1 MSFRRSTGLR
11 NKLLGILSNK
21 ISNPTFESGV
31 SGWSGTNADLTSVAG
46 GESGNSLQIT
56 NNTTAAGVAYQDFN
70 VIPDRVYLLDTYV
83 KAGTSNITMDIGNST
98 TADKY
103 YAGTEIT
110 DNSNWTHLQQFFIP
124 DEETVRVSFTLSST
138 TSGDN
143 AYVDECNAYDKA
155 SSIKDIFN
163 GGILKIYTGVQPSSA
178 DDAPTGTLLV
188 TITVNGT
195 SQGITFDDAVGGVIK
210 KNSSEIWSGTA
221 VATGTAGWFRLQ
233 ANDDPESLS
242 SVAERID
249 GAIATSGAELN
260 MSNTTIESGAVQTI
274 SLFQISIDA

>member
-11 NKLLGILSNK
+11 NKLLGISSNK

-56 NNTTAAGVAYQDFN
+56 NNTTSAGIAYQDFN
-70 VIPDRVYLLDTYV
+70 VIPGRIYEVDTYI
-83 KAGTSNITMDIGNST
+83 KAGTSNVTMKIGNST
-98 TADKY
+98 TIDKY
-103 YAGTEIT
+103 FTGNEIT
-110 DNSNWTHLQQFFIP
+110 DNANWTHIHQFFIP
-124 DEETVRVSFTLSST
+124 DEETVRISFVLSST
-138 TSGDN
+138 SSGDN
-143 AYVDECNAYDKA
+143 AYVDECNSFDKA
-155 SSIKDIFN
+155 ASVKEIFN
-163 GGILKIYTGVQPSSA
+163 GGVLKIYTGVQPSSA

-188 TITVNGT
+188 SISVNGT
-195 SQGITFDDAVGGVIK
+195 SQGISFDDAVNGVIK
-210 KNSSEIWSGTA
+210 KNASEIWSGTA